1 MIRATT
7 IFWIVLAAITGTG
20 LFQLKHVVQDM
31 DEELARLN
39 RQILAEHQ
47 HIHVLRAEWSR
58 HNQPQRLQQFAQRH
72 LDLEPMKP
80 AQIARLSDL
89 PRRAPAETQANAAT
103 PSPASAPQRPG
114 ATGGQVG
121 RIVASRPDATRSAPP
136 APVPAPIAARPV
148 ADAGAA
154 LQRGGPR

>member
-1 MIRATT
+1 MIRTAT
-7 IFWIVLAAITGTG
+7 IFWIVLAAVMGTG

-47 HIHVLRAEWSR
+47 NIHVLRAEWSR

-89 PRRAPAETQANAAT
+89 PRRPLVDVQPLTLPAGA
-103 PSPASAPQRPG
+103 ASAPQRP
-114 ATGGQVG
+114 APAGGQVS
-121 RIVASRPDATRSAPP
+121 RIVSTRSDAPR
-136 APVPAPIAARPV
+136 AAQPMPTRPV
-148 ADAGAA
+148 ADAATA
-154 LQRGGPR
+154 LQRGAR

>member
-47 HIHVLRAEWSR
+47 NIHVLRAEWSR

-89 PRRAPAETQANAAT
+89 PRRAPAEAQASAGTAT
-103 PSPASAPQRPG
+103 APQRPV
-114 ATGGQVG
+114 ASSAQVG
-121 RIVASRPDATRSAPP
+121 RIVSSRPDTARSAPP
-136 APVPAPIAARPV
+136 VPVPAPIAARPV